1 MKNINIRKIKSDKT
15 DAYNIALL
23 YRIKNY
29 NETIT
34 HSDTVNSIKKLCR
47 QHKEL
52 TDEIVEHINRL
63 IAFLD
68 ISFPDY
74 KKVSPDLQGKTPL
87 SLLEK
92 YPTVQDVL
100 SPENKQDMIQLIK
113 ENSHKSYSYAEAKYE
128 KLLQVAEKSIE
139 VCIVNLSSA
148 VLIQT
153 TVSVIFS
160 LQEALK
166 AINDEIKRLSLLD
179 EKFHKEIVLLQSI
192 PGVGEYT
199 ACVALRCIQF
209 LKAERISCLLWLGS
223 GSISKRNIQ

>member
-29 NETIT
+29 NETIA

-52 TDEIVEHINRL
+52 TVEIVEHINRL

-68 ISFPDY
+68 ISFPDF
-74 KKVSPDLQGKTPL
+74 KKVLKDLQGKTPL

-92 YPTVQDVL
+92 YPTIQEVL
-100 SPENKQDMIQLIK
+100 SPENKQDIIQLIK
-113 ENSHKSYSYAEAKYE
+113 ENSHKSSSYAEAKYE
-128 KLLQVAEKSIE
+128 KLLKAAEKSIE

-153 TVSVIFS
+153 TVRVIFS
-160 LQEALK
+160 LQEAL
-166 AINDEIKRLSLLD
+166 
-179 EKFHKEIVLLQSI
+179 
-192 PGVGEYT
+192 
-199 ACVALRCIQF
+199 
-209 LKAERISCLLWLGS
+209 
-223 GSISKRNIQ
+223 